1 MYALLTAHR
10 VCMLYYRWK
19 KAAPLVFI
27 SFVYSHFEIY
37 LKQLTGLYVVKLL
50 IATCQTPGER
60 ENQRTNGEKTV
71 YGRVRMGIECGTPRD
86 FFGQKIIFLH
96 IIVGAM
102 AKYATIVSSH
112 LLSNFFPLLL
122 LLLCTHCTCALC
134 ECEWMNMDLCSVKSL
149 TGR

>member
-37 LKQLTGLYVVKLL
+37 SKQLTGLYVVKLL

-60 ENQRTNGEKTV
+60 ERTRERMEKKTV
-71 YGRVRMGIECGTPRD
+71 CGRVRMGIECGTPRD

-112 LLSNFFPLLL
+112 LLSNFFPCCCYCCAHIARV
-122 LLLCTHCTCALC
+122 LCANANEWIWICAV
-134 ECEWMNMDLCSVKSL
+134 WKA
-149 TGR
+149 